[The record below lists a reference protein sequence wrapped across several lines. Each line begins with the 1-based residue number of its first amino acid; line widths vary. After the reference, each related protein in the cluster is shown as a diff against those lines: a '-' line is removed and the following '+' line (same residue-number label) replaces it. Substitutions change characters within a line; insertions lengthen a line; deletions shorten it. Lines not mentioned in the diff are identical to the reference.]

1 MVSNCIGGGLLGG
14 RGAYSYTASRMPRFQ
29 HAVIPRAKIRDYLVS
44 PKNTDGKA
52 AFFKAIGYTTRNAG
66 RFVNDIR
73 KGIAGNTA
81 VVTRKNGYGRVSIQV
96 IMELGITR
104 RAKVITGWCIEPGE
118 KNPKLVTAYPFK
130 EK

>member
-1 MVSNCIGGGLLGG
+1 MGG
-14 RGAYSYTASRMPRFQ
+14 RGAYSYTASRMPRFK

>member
-14 RGAYSYTASRMPRFQ
+14 RGAYSYTASRMPRFRN
-29 HAVIPRAKIRDYLVS
+29 AAISRSKIKDYLVS

-52 AFFKAIGYTTRNAG
+52 AFFKAIGYTTRNAS
-66 RFVNDIR
+66 RLVSDIR
-73 KGIAGNTA
+73 KGLAGNTA
-81 VVTRKNGYGRVSIQV
+81 MVTKKNGYGRVSIQV
-96 IMELGITR
+96 TMELGITR

-118 KNPKLVTAYPFK
+118 KNPKLVTAYPLK